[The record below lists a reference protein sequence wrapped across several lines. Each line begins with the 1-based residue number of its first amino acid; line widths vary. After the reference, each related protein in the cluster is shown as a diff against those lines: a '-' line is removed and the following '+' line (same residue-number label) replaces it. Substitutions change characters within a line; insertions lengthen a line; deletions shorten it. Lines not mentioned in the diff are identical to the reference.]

1 MIPLSILDLTPIR
14 QGGTVADTFQETVAL
29 ARAAERLGFHRYW
42 LVEHHNT
49 PSVAG
54 AATAVLM
61 AHVAA
66 HTSTIRIGA
75 GGIMLPNHAPLMVA
89 EQFGTLAALY
99 PSRIDLGLGRGIN
112 SDAETLKALRRQ
124 PNDMSEF
131 PQDVEE
137 LLNFLKPAIA
147 GQPNLPGKKVRAIPG
162 EGANVPVWI
171 LGSSL
176 GGADLA
182 ARLGLPFAYAS
193 HFAPDQ
199 IDVAL
204 AAYRGRFKPSAYLQK
219 PQVMLSLT
227 VTAAETDEEAR
238 YLFSSAQAA
247 TDAPLPPPARD
258 FEKRLDPKRLALIQ
272 NLVRHAVV
280 GGPAT
285 VAKGMADFIGRYR
298 PDEVIVV
305 TQVFDAAARARSF
318 EILSAAV
325 A

>member
-1 MIPLSILDLTPIR
+1 VLDLAPIR
-14 QGGTVADTFQETVAL
+14 QGADAAQAFRDSLAL
-29 ARAAERLGFHRYW
+29 AQHAERWGLNRFW
-42 LVEHHNT
+42 MAEHHSM
-49 PSVAG
+49 PGIAS
-54 AATAVLM
+54 AATAVAL
-61 AHVAA
+61 AFVGSQ
-66 HTSTIRIGA
+66 TSTIRIGA
-75 GGIMLPNHAPLMVA
+75 GGVMLPNHAPLMVA
-89 EQFGTLAALY
+89 EQFGTLAALH
-99 PSRIDLGLGRGIN
+99 PGRIDLGLGRGIN
-112 SDAETLKALRRQ
+112 NDPETLKALRRQ
-124 PNDMSEF
+124 PNDMAEF

-137 LLNFLKPAIA
+137 LLAFLKPA
-147 GQPNLPGKKVRAIPG
+147 GQGQKVRAIPG
-162 EGANVPVWI
+162 EGADVPVWI
-171 LGSSL
+171 LGSSM

-204 AAYRGRFKPSAYLQK
+204 AAYRGRFRPSAHLQK
-219 PQVMLSLT
+219 PLVMLSLT

-247 TDAPLPPPARD
+247 TDAPLPPPVHD

-272 NLVRHAVV
+272 NLFRHAVV
-280 GGPAT
+280 GGPET
-285 VAKGMADFIGRYR
+285 VAKGLRDFIARYR

-305 TQVFDAAARARSF
+305 TQVFDREARARSF